1 MDSRRHIYNAYF
13 KAKDKFDED
22 RSAFGYEPDIVQG
35 FVQTGLMLA
44 SYHELGA
51 ENESVLL
58 NELFLRQVYFKLL
71 DAIQSPYRTH
81 SFRRVCLDGV
91 HSPLY
96 ALQRHYVQVPD
107 GERKF
112 AQLQL
117 MLQRLQ
123 APLD

>member
-1 MDSRRHIYNAYF
+1 MDAEQQHYNAYF
-13 KAKDKFDED
+13 KAKDRFDTD
-22 RSAFGYEPDIVQG
+22 HGAFGYEPDVVQG

-51 ENESVLL
+51 ENENIIL
-58 NELFLRQVYFKLL
+58 NELFLRQVYFRLL
-71 DAIQSPYRTH
+71 DAIQSPYKNH
-81 SFRRVCLDGV
+81 NFRRVCLDAV

-107 GERKF
+107 GDRKF
-112 AQLQL
+112 IQLQ
-117 MLQRLQ
+117 MLLQHLQ

>member
-1 MDSRRHIYNAYF
+1 MDSRQQIYNAYF
-13 KAKDKFDED
+13 KAKDRFDGD
-22 RSAFGYEPDIVQG
+22 GNTFGYEPDIVQG

-44 SYHELGA
+44 SYHELGS
-51 ENESVLL
+51 EHESVLL

-71 DAIQSPYRTH
+71 DAIQSPYRSH
-81 SFRRVCLDGV
+81 SFRRICLDGV

-107 GERKF
+107 GDRKF